1 MIPHSGRFDLEL
13 ERLQWAQDNK
23 HICIN
28 PYIETHVRPDSINPC
43 CRYQANNSAINL
55 NNFDNPTTVKN
66 NIESG
71 QIDKNCSICH
81 QEEESN
87 NQISLRIRHLLQHT
101 TQQIEEFLETKKTQE
116 FTNYFILS
124 NECNMACRPC
134 SGQLS
139 SLYASI
145 WHNERK
151 QTRTLSDDSQR
162 WAFLQASIKQ
172 KIHDL
177 NSGVYRITV
186 LGGEGTIQK
195 DLYKLTDWL
204 MNENLSG
211 QVHLQIG
218 TNGSVFH
225 DDVFEKWCKN
235 FRHLSFAISVDS
247 TNADNF
253 SYVRYPVKFEK
264 ISKNLQS
271 FKELSSRYSNF
282 NFYITPTFYINN
294 IAYLEDFLN
303 YFEEFDGDTQC
314 LGINDNTLENPG
326 YLKLSSLPNYVKT
339 QLVGQISRYINDY
352 SLLER
357 NHVFKISI
365 ESMLNQLRI
374 SDFSAEVWDQYLYT
388 SARWDRLTKTDIAFH
403 NKKLWDLFSS
413 EDKARYQQ
421 YRSKQNDLV
430 Q

>member
-1 MIPHSGRFDLEL
+1 MIPHSDRFDLEL

-28 PYIETHVRPDSINPC
+28 PYIETHVRPESINPC
-43 CRYQANNSAINL
+43 CRYQGNTDSDNSTN
-55 NNFDNPTTVKN
+55 VKN
-66 NIESG
+66 HIESRVV
-71 QIDKNCSICH
+71 DKNCSICH

-87 NQISLRIRHLLQHT
+87 DQISLRIRHLLQHT
-101 TQQIEEFLETKKTQE
+101 TEQIVEFLKTKKTQE
-116 FTNYFILS
+116 FTDYFILS
-124 NECNMACRPC
+124 NECNMSCRIC

-145 WHNERK
+145 WHNEK
-151 QTRTLSDDSQR
+151 KKTKTLSDNPQR
-162 WAFLQASIKQ
+162 WEYAQSDIKQ
-172 KIHDL
+172 KIHNL
-177 NSGVYRITV
+177 NGGIYRITV

-204 MNENLSG
+204 MDEKLSD

-235 FRHLSFAISVDS
+235 FRHLSFAVSVDS

-253 SYVRYPVKFEK
+253 TYVRYPVKFDK
-264 ISKNLQS
+264 IHKNLQS

-294 IAYLEDFLN
+294 IAYLEDFLD
-303 YFEEFDGDTQC
+303 YFEKFRS
-314 LGINDNTLENPG
+314 GIQDIEIQDNTLENPK
-326 YLKLSSLPNYVKT
+326 YLKLSSLPNYIKA
-339 QLVGQISRYINDY
+339 QLIEQITGQIKNRT
-352 SLLER
+352 LLER
-357 NHVFKISI
+357 NHMFRISV

-374 SDFSAEVWDQYLYT
+374 QNFQKEIWEQYLLT
-388 SARWDRLTKTDIAFH
+388 SARWDHLTGTDITIH
-403 NKKLWDLFSS
+403 NKRLWDLFSD
-413 EDKARYQQ
+413 EDQALYQH
-421 YRSKQNDLV
+421 YRNKQNDIV
-430 Q
+430 H